1 MKGSGRRGAWRL
13 PAMFWLIPAVPYLG
27 FLLAT
32 LPSVP
37 FHPDESTYIYMSFDL
52 DRILAA
58 GPFSVCWRDSLS
70 GDPLQAERERDCPLA
85 RYAIAIGRRAG
96 GQPALAAKWDWSAT
110 WTENQIRG
118 ALPSDALL
126 RAARIPQAI
135 LLFLAVLLMARIGW
149 RLGRG
154 TGAASA
160 ALLFGLNS
168 QVLLHARRAM
178 AESALLFGMI
188 LVAAVVLEFRG
199 MIAARPR
206 TAAAPLSAG
215 AALAVAALAKY
226 SGLLMAPAALAG
238 MFLFPKEDPHPSA
251 PGGRVLRG
259 VLRCG
264 VLVLASGAVFLALN
278 PVFWCDPFGAA
289 AGAVSE
295 RNRLLGEQV
304 AALQSAAPGSVL
316 AAPGLRMLAVPYEL
330 FLAPPA
336 FWDIPNYAAQTA
348 SAERA
353 YLSLPVNT
361 LTAGGILAA
370 LFAVLSLAGSAL
382 AIVRVVRTK
391 DPDFL
396 FVLAWGASV
405 LGGILIGVPILWQR
419 YYLPLIPVCC
429 LFAALALGEIRD
441 RMNGIFPELAKRNP
455 GNPASSGMSRPMKN
469 RASGKTEFGDGKN
482 GPCWVLGGKMILG
495 KFRDPYQ
502 YPSNPVYK

>member
-1 MKGSGRRGAWRL
+1 MTEKGRRAVRLL
-13 PAMFWLIPAVPYLG
+13 PAAFWLVAAVPYLG

-32 LPSVP
+32 LPAVP

-52 DRILAA
+52 DRILAD
-58 GPFSVCWRDSLS
+58 GPLSVCWRASS
-70 GDPLQAERERDCPLA
+70 AGDPLQAERERDCPLA
-85 RYAIAIGRRAG
+85 RYAIAIGRRTG
-96 GQPALAAKWDWSAT
+96 GRPALAAKWDWSAT

-126 RAARIPQAI
+126 LAARIPQAI

-154 TGAASA
+154 TGAVSA

-199 MIAARPR
+199 ARAARQR

-226 SGLLMAPAALAG
+226 SGLLMAPVALAG
-238 MFLFPKEDPHPSA
+238 MFLVPQAEREGLPEGPRRRFLT
-251 PGGRVLRG
+251 GLLRG
-259 VLRCG
+259 G
-264 VLVLASGAVFLALN
+264 VMVLAFGAVFLALN
-278 PVFWCDPFGAA
+278 PVFWCDPAGAA

-304 AALQSAAPGSVL
+304 AALKIAAPGSVL

-330 FLAPPA
+330 FIAPPA

-348 SAERA
+348 AAERA
-353 YLSLPVNT
+353 YLSLPIHA

-370 LFAVLSLAGSAL
+370 LFAVLSLAGAAL
-382 AIVRVVRTK
+382 AIVRAVRKK
-391 DPDFL
+391 DPD
-396 FVLAWGASV
+396 VLLLLVWGASV
-405 LGGILIGVPILWQR
+405 LGGIWIGVPILWQR

-441 RMNGIFPELAKRNP
+441 RMNGILPELAKRNP
-455 GNPASSGMSRPMKN
+455 GNPA
-469 RASGKTEFGDGKN
+469 
-482 GPCWVLGGKMILG
+482 
-495 KFRDPYQ
+495 
-502 YPSNPVYK
+502 